1 MGRLQISKGPY
12 FLTPAQQTSRKRPC
26 VIQALPEN
34 APCKPLADTRVFL
47 PRQTKQTGGIA
58 GACLSLRL
66 KGAAKT
72 IFSCKGNLFYLEIAA
87 ICLTTCA

>member
-1 MGRLQISKGPY
+1 M
-12 FLTPAQQTSRKRPC
+12 
-26 VIQALPEN
+26 IQALPEN